1 MTDMMP
7 LRGPHECSLPISFPQ
22 MTPESRKIRLLSSTR
37 ILQQAGWLAGAKI
50 TQGIAGI
57 LATFAVARH
66 LGPGVFGQLSLA
78 IAVASFVATAATLG
92 LEHIA
97 TRELASGSVRSPLKT
112 LFRLRILGGASGT
125 ALLLCAA
132 SLTAARSGDFASLLL
147 VLSLLPLVQA
157 GDVAEWRLIA
167 AGQSRRVAII
177 VIAVS
182 PIAAFV
188 RLWMALE
195 GVHVLA
201 FCWILIAEWAIRSAA
216 LQVATGGLL
225 SDHRPATSEF
235 VADAR
240 ALLRDSMP
248 LLMSGIAVFIYMR
261 VDQFMIAGMLGTE
274 QVGLYSAVVT
284 LAEAPL
290 VLPALLLR
298 AALPIL
304 TKESE
309 IDPAIRDRTLSTL
322 MRAMF
327 YLHALIALGLSLF
340 SEPIIVFLYGE
351 PFRAAAAAFSLQVLA
366 APFVALGVLSAA
378 WLVLERCTGHAL
390 RRTLIG
396 AVSNVLLNLL
406 LIPRFGIAGAA
417 AATLFAQLLAT
428 YVADVFFARTRDLFM
443 MKTWALF
450 PLYRWRA

>member
-1 MTDMMP
+1 
-7 LRGPHECSLPISFPQ
+7 
-22 MTPESRKIRLLSSTR
+22 MTPESRKFRFLSSTR
-37 ILQQAGWLAGAKI
+37 IVQQAGWLAGAKI
-50 TQGIAGI
+50 IQGVAGI

-97 TRELASGSVRSPLKT
+97 TRELASGSAKSPLKT
-112 LFRLRILGGASGT
+112 LLRLRISGAASGA

-132 SLTAARSGDFASLLL
+132 SFAATQGSDFAPLLL
-147 VLSLLPLVQA
+147 VLSLLPLAQV
-157 GDVAEWRLIA
+157 GDVAEWQLIA
-167 AGQSRRVAII
+167 AGQSQRVAII

-182 PIAAFV
+182 PMAAFV

-195 GVHVLA
+195 GVHAFA

-216 LQVATGGLL
+216 LQAATGGLL
-225 SDHRPATSEF
+225 SDRRPATNEF

-240 ALLRDSMP
+240 AFLRDSMP

-309 IDPAIRDRTLSTL
+309 VDPDARDRTLSTL
-322 MRAMF
+322 MRAAF
-327 YLHALIALGLSLF
+327 YLHALVALGLSLF
-340 SEPIIVFLYGE
+340 SAPIIVFLYGE
-351 PFRAAAAAFSLQVLA
+351 PFRPAAAAFSLQVLA

-396 AVSNVLLNLL
+396 AVCNVLLNLL

-417 AATLFAQLLAT
+417 AATLVAQLLAT
-428 YVADVFFARTRDLFM
+428 YVSDVFFSRTRDLFM
-443 MKTWALF
+443 MKTRALI
-450 PLYRWRA
+450 PYCRWRA